1 MSLRNLAHKY
11 LSSDPNKMTDL
22 KENGFGSNRNYFGYS
37 GNTRDDMLPV
47 SSTSEESRFMKME
60 DNNSQKTGGSVA
72 ALKELC
78 TIEGYNLN
86 FQARPS
92 PPDGSLGKESYA
104 QVEVGG
110 QILGKG
116 VALTWEEAKIQVI
129 SSFIPN
135 NQFVFLSLV

>member
-1 MSLRNLAHKY
+1 MNDIY
-11 LSSDPNKMTDL
+11 
-22 KENGFGSNRNYFGYS
+22 ENTF
-37 GNTRDDMLPV
+37 
-47 SSTSEESRFMKME
+47 
-60 DNNSQKTGGSVA
+60 Q
-72 ALKELC
+72 C
-78 TIEGYNLN
+78 TIEGYSLN